1 MSRPRGADDHAVCI
15 VGIVVVPV
23 AAVVHIVEIVIVI
36 SGAEP
41 PPRGARRAQKLTY
54 ARTVSHQVLI
64 ALPVPFHGSLDQAY
78 LPVDD
83 IHPKLHR
90 IRLYAE
96 QFSSELNV

>member
-1 MSRPRGADDHAVCI
+1 MSRLRGADDYAVCI
-15 VGIVVVPV
+15 VGSVVVITPV
-23 AAVVHIVEIVIVI
+23 AVHIVEIVSVI

-41 PPRGARRAQKLTY
+41 PRRGARRAQKLTY